1 MSSITVIIPFF
12 NNLENLKRAI
22 ASLSRQELLPSSIIV
37 VDDCSPHYEKV
48 ERFAEEKHPFEIRVF
63 QNIVNSGVSVA
74 RNLGLSM
81 STTKYVALLD
91 EDDIWHPSKLRIQ
104 YALMEKYDLLI
115 TSTGFTFYNLKPET
129 EILDDSKFKRL
140 SFWST
145 VFRNQINTSS
155 VMLRKDLYRLLQFNP
170 NLRYAE
176 DYDLWLRVLK
186 IKSIYLISSPLTIR
200 NEYSRHTGLSSNLDK
215 MYQGEIKTIEFNLK
229 SFIIKEI
236 VKTFITLKYYKR
248 KLKRF
253 LYTTVNQK

>member
-22 ASLSRQELLPSSIIV
+22 ASISRQELLPSSVIV
-37 VDDCSPHYEKV
+37 VDDCSPHYEEV
-48 ERFAEEKHPFEIRVF
+48 ERFVEEKHPFEIRVF

-81 STTKYVALLD
+81 SSTEYVALLD
-91 EDDIWHPSKLRIQ
+91 EDDTWHPSKLRIQ

-129 EILDDSKFKRL
+129 EILEDSRFKRL
-140 SFWST
+140 RFWST

-155 VMLRKDLYRLLQFNP
+155 VMIRKDLYPLLQFNP
-170 NLRYAE
+170 NLRYTQ

-186 IKSIYLISSPLTIR
+186 INSIYLISSPLTIR
-200 NEYSRHTGLSSNLDK
+200 TENSSHAGLSSNLDK
-215 MYQGEIKTIEFNLK
+215 MYQDEIKTIEFNLHSSIMK
-229 SFIIKEI
+229 KI
-236 VKTFITLKYYKR
+236 VKTFITLKYYNR
-248 KLKRF
+248 KLKRI
-253 LYTTVNQK
+253 LYSSVTHK